1 MRLSKL
7 ICALTALL
15 LASSAGAQTVA
26 SLKGKNFSGGRPPHG
41 VENPWGRLAYAD
53 CNFSSGSLDFV
64 GGKYVPHVLV
74 FTGTPTFRDCNF
86 TNTRPSAGTLTHCNT
101 TLRRNDVALTTET
114 LPILLSDGETATFS
128 WLGKEDQIL
137 GCTDPKTLKPIYK
150 PLPTRLPVVD
160 DDAPAYRS
168 QRVDGKVKVVK
179 VTRAD
184 VQRLI
189 DAKAAAA
196 KEETMPTATIG
207 VIAP

>member
-64 GGKYVPHVLV
+64 GGKYVPHILA
-74 FTGTPTFRDCNF
+74 FTGTPTFRECNF
-86 TNTRPSAGTLTHCNT
+86 TNTRPSAGTLTRCNT
-101 TLRRNDVALTTET
+101 TLRRNDVDLTTQT
-114 LPILLSDGETATFS
+114 LPILLSDGETATFT
-128 WLGKEDQIL
+128 WLGRENQIL
-137 GCTDPKTLKPIYK
+137 GRTDPKTLKPIYK
-150 PLPTRLPVVD
+150 PAPTRIPVVD

-168 QRVDGKVKVVK
+168 QRVDGKVEVFKVK
-179 VTRAD
+179 RAD
-184 VQRLI
+184 VQRMI
-189 DAKAAAA
+189 DMKAAMV
-196 KEETMPTATIG
+196 EEEKMPTATIG
-207 VIAP
+207 VAP